1 MEGEGAQQTP
11 SGGTRA
17 RPAALAGAVRAD
29 VDDGLE
35 AVEVSGARS
44 YPEMRRRGGKRWPVR
59 IFRVRDG
66 SHASG
71 EWRYCAT
78 SGWEGRGMGGE
89 RYAPATFLGRRT
101 VRLLVRPRLW

>member
-1 MEGEGAQQTP
+1 
-11 SGGTRA
+11 
-17 RPAALAGAVRAD
+17 V
-29 VDDGLE
+29 E
-35 AVEVSGARS
+35 ASGARS
-44 YPEMRRRGGKRWPVR
+44 YPEMRRRGGKRWPAR
-59 IFRVRDG
+59 IFRVRGG

-71 EWRYCAT
+71 EWRYCAI